1 MKSLLGEFFGDALKI
16 TAMILLCVLA
26 AGFGFW
32 LARTT
37 AANFGHLV
45 ELARQIPA
53 KTAAFF
59 GFLLFFLWTTI
70 CSQCVINAQTRAAK
84 QVWALMLY
92 VAVWV
97 LLVIHL
103 QAQGL
108 HL

>member
-1 MKSLLGEFFGDALKI
+1 MKSLFSEFFGATTL
-16 TAMILLCVLA
+16 ILLAMVA
-26 AGFGFW
+26 AG
-32 LARTT
+32 LTT
-37 AANFGHLV
+37 YGLLWALNHVPELI

-59 GFLLFFLWTTI
+59 GFMGFFLWTTI